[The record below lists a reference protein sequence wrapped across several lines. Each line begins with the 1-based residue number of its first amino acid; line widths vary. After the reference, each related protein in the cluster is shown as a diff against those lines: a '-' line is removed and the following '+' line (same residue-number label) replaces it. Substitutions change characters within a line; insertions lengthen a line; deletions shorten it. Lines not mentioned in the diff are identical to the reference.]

1 MYWPH
6 LCWWQKVSNYVANNT
21 FWNRFRSVRKCV
33 IYGILTRF
41 RTSFVSLIWFMFS
54 LRLTNCFYLF
64 TFLNKLYFLNCFL
77 LLNIWLSKYYTPG
90 IHGQGSTDDFDS
102 CFGPW
107 IPYLFSFFPD
117 SFPFFNRFFS
127 TVKFFPLYKI
137 WSLYF
142 WMIKIVFTLRL
153 LILFSYWRLLQ
164 YQTKKIRIK
173 KIVEPAPR
181 PPNIVTVERLCA
193 AM

>member
-1 MYWPH
+1 MEYWRVFERR
-6 LCWWQKVSNYVANNT
+6 LSRWFGSWSVCAWQTVFISSL
-21 FWNRFRSVRKCV
+21 FW
-33 IYGILTRF
+33 
-41 RTSFVSLIWFMFS
+41 
-54 LRLTNCFYLF
+54 TNFISWTVFCFWISDYQ
-64 TFLNKLYFLNCFL
+64 
-77 LLNIWLSKYYTPG
+77 NIIGSG
-90 IHGQGSTDDFDS
+90 IHGLPGFGSEAH
-102 CFGPW
+102 
-107 IPYLFSFFPD
+107 LFSFFPD

-142 WMIKIVFTLRL
+142 WMIKIIFTLRL